1 MRVRTEL
8 SATLV
13 IRPHRSAYVF
23 DGVILLLTAIAW
35 VIAQLLGS
43 INSQVGLI
51 VAWMIFGGFAVYG
64 IGDILATALAKV
76 TVEGDIVHV
85 RDRLGR
91 HRRFARAEVSHSAM
105 RSINVPRLYMGMLR
119 TNAVFLVGK
128 NGRCLLRLGEDE
140 YDTKALEHLVETLG
154 LNWPH
159 TENSSVRRIN
169 REFPGTYAFDYQT
182 VAVAIMLI
190 LTLAL
195 AVGAFAVCR
204 G

>member
-1 MRVRTEL
+1 M
-8 SATLV
+8 SAVLV

-35 VIAQLLGS
+35 AIARVLGS
-43 INSQVGLI
+43 VNSQLDLI
-51 VAWMIFGGFAVYG
+51 PAWIILGGVAVYG

-76 TVEGDIVHV
+76 TVEGDIVQV

-91 HRRFARAEVSHSAM
+91 HRRFARADVSHSAM
-105 RSINVPRLYMGMLR
+105 RSINVPRLYMGMLP
-119 TNAVFLVGK
+119 TNAFLLIGK

-140 YDTKALEHLVETLG
+140 YDTKALERLVETLG

-159 TENSSVRRIN
+159 TENSSVRQII
-169 REFPGTYAFDYQT
+169 REFPGTYAFDYRT
-182 VAVAIMLI
+182 VAIAIMII

-195 AVGAFAVCR
+195 AVGVFAVCH